1 MGKKLIIF
9 KNGKRSGKIEWNSAG
24 WAGSFIDRHQ
34 DSSAFDEF
42 RQPLNRDLPSF
53 SISPVTLLLGLYT

>member
-1 MGKKLIIF
+1 MVKKWQDRVELCWV
-9 KNGKRSGKIEWNSAG
+9 GRE
-24 WAGSFIDRHQ
+24 IDRHQ

-53 SISPVTLLLGLYT
+53 YISPVTLLLGLYT